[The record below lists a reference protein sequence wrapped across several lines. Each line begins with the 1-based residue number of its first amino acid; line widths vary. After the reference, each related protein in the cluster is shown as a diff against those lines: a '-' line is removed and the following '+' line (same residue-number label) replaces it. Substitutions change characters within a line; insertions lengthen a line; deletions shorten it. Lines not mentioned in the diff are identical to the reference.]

1 MASERNQP
9 ERKGGDTHLL
19 NQTKAETQARQVEI
33 EREAFKSR
41 PTNTIAE
48 TADFLRL
55 GLNQTYAA
63 AKAGEIPTIRI
74 GNRILVPT
82 ARLLEML
89 GEAE

>member
-1 MASERNQP
+1 LQ
-9 ERKGGDTHLL
+9 K
-19 NQTKAETQARQVEI
+19 QTKAGKHLAEL

-55 GLNQTYAA
+55 GINQTYAA

-74 GNRILVPT
+74 GSRILVPT
-82 ARLLEML
+82 SRLLEML
-89 GEAE
+89 GEEGEA